1 MMNKVY
7 TIGHSNQSLEEFY
20 EMIKTQGITC
30 IIDVRSMPYSKYT
43 SQFNQESISAFL
55 KQKGIL
61 YAHFGREFGA
71 RREDCL
77 VERQVIKNKKQ
88 VSQIQVDFL
97 AGMRTPNFLHG
108 VERLTKAVS
117 QGFNVS
123 LMCSEANPLE
133 CHRFSF
139 LSRYL
144 HEHLWNVM
152 HITKDG
158 NGEIVA
164 LPHEV
169 LEKQMVAQYTQGKHP
184 KLTKIVG
191 ERSFDDLKP
200 YTAKDQLADAYILKN
215 DEIGYCPK
223 EVDNNSIID

>member
-1 MMNKVY
+1 
-7 TIGHSNQSLEEFY
+7 
-20 EMIKTQGITC
+20 
-30 IIDVRSMPYSKYT
+30 
-43 SQFNQESISAFL
+43 
-55 KQKGIL
+55 
-61 YAHFGREFGA
+61 
-71 RREDCL
+71 
-77 VERQVIKNKKQ
+77 
-88 VSQIQVDFL
+88 
-97 AGMRTPNFLHG
+97 MRTPNFLHG

-164 LPHEV
+164 LPHEE
-169 LEKQMVAQYTQGKHP
+169 LEKQMVAQYTKGKHP

-191 ERSFDDLKP
+191 ERNFYDSKP
-200 YTAKDQLADAYILKN
+200 YTAKDQLADAYILKMMRLA
-215 DEIGYCPK
+215 IAQK
-223 EVDNNSIID
+223 K